1 MLNRYLR
8 GLVVFFFLN
17 LASCLDTPP
26 VRNEPKRSLDSV
38 KPRYDYIIVGGGTSG
53 LVVANRLTE
62 DSDKTVLVVEY
73 GDFAST
79 INVTVPYFT
88 TKDQTPR
95 LYNMTSIPQSH
106 LNNRITRLRIG
117 NVVGGSST
125 VNGMAWDRGSSV
137 DYDSW
142 EELGNPNW
150 GWKTL
155 INYFRKSSQFGPPDQ
170 EYVDR
175 YGYEW
180 SAESYGDGP
189 IHVGYPPWQWPA
201 AELMAKAWTDDL
213 GTPALT
219 DGADGR
225 NVGRAWLPMSAD
237 GQEAVR
243 SCAETAYYNPVS
255 HRKNLDLLVR
265 HYGSRIRF
273 RDNVVTGVEIVS
285 RDDAQKSKFVS
296 SSQTILAAGTVNT
309 PRILQLSGIGP
320 KQLLDTLNIDVVMDA
335 PGVGANFQ
343 DHPSFFMVYEFKNNT
358 PVNPDSMN
366 DPDFYEA
373 AWDEY
378 TSNKTGPFSHAWGN
392 RIVFQSV
399 MDLDPQFHSIANSLD
414 DQDPLSFLPAVYSD
428 NPSLLRGFLQQRSK
442 LQAQFRDPEA
452 GVYEFAFGGHV
463 NVVVALQKP
472 LSRGT
477 IFINSTNADPSIPPL
492 IDFNTISNPV
502 DLLLANRAFRKARAF
517 MSAHSVA
524 SLEPVEISPGPDIES
539 DEDVEKVMR
548 ESLMNPSL
556 DHPVGTAAMMPRD
569 LGGVVDTKLR
579 VYGVEGLSVV
589 DASVMPLLP
598 AAHTQAT
605 VFAVAEYAA
614 DILRGHH

>member
-1 MLNRYLR
+1 MPQWRLKDLA
-8 GLVVFFFLN
+8 FFLLLN
-17 LASCLDTPP
+17 FVSCLNTSPSG
-26 VRNEPKRSLDSV
+26 NEPKRNLDSI
-38 KPRYDYIIVGGGTSG
+38 KSSYDYIIVGGGTSG

-73 GDFAST
+73 GDFANT

-88 TKDQTPR
+88 TQDQTPR
-95 LYNMTSIPQSH
+95 LYKMTSVPQAH
-106 LNNRITRLRIG
+106 LNNRITNLRIG

-125 VNGMAWDRGSSV
+125 VNGMAWDRGSSI

-142 EELGNPNW
+142 EELGNSNW

-155 INYFRKSSQFGPPDQ
+155 IQYFRKSSQFGPPAQ

-180 SAESYGDGP
+180 SAGSYGDGP
-189 IHVGYPPWQWPA
+189 IHAGYPAWQWPA

-225 NVGRAWLPMSAD
+225 NVGSAWLPMSSD
-237 GQEAVR
+237 GKEAVR
-243 SCAETAYYNPVS
+243 SCAETAYYAPVS
-255 HRKNLDLLVR
+255 HRKNLDLLIR

-273 RDNVVTGVEIVS
+273 HDGVVAGLEIVN
-285 RDDAQKSKFVS
+285 RDDAKKSKFIS
-296 SSQTILAAGTVNT
+296 SSQVILAAGTVNT
-309 PRILQLSGIGP
+309 PRILQLSGVGP
-320 KQLLDTLNIDVVMDA
+320 KQLLDTLNIDVVVDA

-343 DHPSFFMVYEFKNNT
+343 DHPSFFVVYEFKNNT
-358 PVNPDSMN
+358 AINPDSMN
-366 DPDFYEA
+366 DPDFYDA

-392 RIVFQSV
+392 RVVFQSV
-399 MDLDPQFHSIANSLD
+399 KDLDPEFHSIADSLD
-414 DQDPLSFLPAVYSD
+414 DQDPLSFLPSLYSD
-428 NPSLLRGFLQQRSK
+428 NPPLLRGFLRQRLT
-442 LQAQFRDPEA
+442 LQSQFRNPEA
-452 GVYEFAFGGHV
+452 GVFEYAFGGGV

-502 DLLLANRAFRKARAF
+502 DLLLAKRALAKARAF
-517 MSAHSVA
+517 MSAESVA
-524 SLEPVEISPGPDIES
+524 LLEPVEVSPGPDIQS
-539 DEDVEKVMR
+539 DADVESVMR

-569 LGGVVDTKLR
+569 LGGVVDMRLR

-605 VFAVAEYAA
+605 VYAVAEYAA
-614 DILRGHH
+614 DILRGRC